1 LQKQLARKQS
11 DRSDIDLNHPIVAFD
26 LARRDRAVVTQPG
39 VINKE
44 IDLDLVLTEPANQF
58 SDLCFDG
65 KINNANVDVE
75 LRVTASQFFAQ
86 IIQSLLAPCD
96 KDERSRAVRKLSR
109 ELATDSRRR
118 ASDERAATIEVH
130 PTTNGH
136 ESTRTTNNLL
146 FLVSIGVYSWL
157 MRILV
162 TGGAG
167 FIGSH
172 LVEKL
177 LAAGH
182 DVAILDDF
190 NDFYDPQIKR
200 ANISA
205 VAKDVVVHDVD
216 LRDGDKVSNLFRHEK
231 FDAIAHLAARAGV
244 RPSIQQ
250 PQLYYDTNVAG
261 TLHLLEAARASGAER
276 FIFASSSAVYG
287 AAKKVP
293 FSEEEHLTQ
302 TLSPYAATK
311 IAGEFLCATY
321 SHLYKMRIVALRY
334 FTVYGARQ
342 RPDLAIHQ
350 FTRKIHAGE
359 PIDQFGDGTT
369 RRDYTYIDDIIQGTM
384 AALKYDGP
392 MFDVFNLGESQTIQ
406 LKDLIGA
413 IETALGKKAKIN
425 RLPEQPGDMPLTCA
439 DISKARKLLGY
450 NPKTKFSEGL
460 PKFIDWFLG
469 RTR

>member
-1 LQKQLARKQS
+1 
-11 DRSDIDLNHPIVAFD
+11 
-26 LARRDRAVVTQPG
+26 
-39 VINKE
+39 
-44 IDLDLVLTEPANQF
+44 
-58 SDLCFDG
+58 
-65 KINNANVDVE
+65 
-75 LRVTASQFFAQ
+75 
-86 IIQSLLAPCD
+86 
-96 KDERSRAVRKLSR
+96 
-109 ELATDSRRR
+109 
-118 ASDERAATIEVH
+118 
-130 PTTNGH
+130 
-136 ESTRTTNNLL
+136 
-146 FLVSIGVYSWL
+146 

-177 LAAGH
+177 LASGH
-182 DVAILDDF
+182 EVAIADDF
-190 NDFYDPQIKR
+190 NDFYDPGIKR

-205 VAKDVVVHDVD
+205 VAKDIAVHNVD
-216 LRDGDKVSNLFRHEK
+216 LRDREKVAALFRREK
-231 FDAIAHLAARAGV
+231 FDAVAHLAARAGV
-244 RPSIQQ
+244 RPSIQR

-261 TLHLLEAARASGAER
+261 TLHLLEAARTNGVER
-276 FIFASSSAVYG
+276 FIFASSSSVYG

-311 IAGEFLCATY
+311 IGGEFLCSTY
-321 SHLYKMRIVALRY
+321 SHLYKMQIVALRY

-350 FTRKIHAGE
+350 FSRKIHAGD

-384 AALKYDGP
+384 AALRYDGP
-392 MFDVFNLGESQTIQ
+392 MFDVFNLGESETIQ
-406 LKDLIGA
+406 LKDLILA
-413 IETALGKKAKIN
+413 IQETLGKKAKVN

-450 NPKTKFSEGL
+450 NPKTKFSDGL
-460 PKFIDWFLG
+460 PRFVDWLLKS
-469 RTR
+469 RTQR